1 MSEQPASD
9 DYAGILLSGVALL
22 DVRAPVEFTK
32 GAFPGSINIPLL
44 SDEARHLVGLE
55 YKVAGQERAI
65 ELGAKLLPEADRVAL
80 VQGWLAFAKDNP
92 KAYLYCF
99 RGGLRSR
106 ISQQWLKDAGVDIPI
121 VTGGYKALRQFSIH
135 TLEQQCARVSFCLI
149 GGRTGTG
156 KTRLLNT
163 LPNSIDLEA
172 LARHRGSSFGRMVV
186 EQPSN
191 IDFENAIAIELLRFS
206 TKPIKPL
213 FLEDEARMIG
223 SACIPEPLRNR
234 TIKAPVAIL
243 ETPLETRVQFGIE
256 DYVID
261 LLQRYRERDGE
272 AAGFAA
278 FADYHRGS
286 LSRVQKRLGGVR
298 YSQARALLE
307 TALQTH
313 ESKNETHDYNP
324 FIEMILTDYYDPM
337 YDYQTKAKHARVVFK
352 GDRKALR
359 EWAQSYVPQE
369 IAPAT

>member
-1 MSEQPASD
+1 MSEQLASD
-9 DYAGILLSGVALL
+9 DYAAILSSGVALL
-22 DVRAPVEFTK
+22 DVRAPVEFVK
-32 GAFPGSINIPLL
+32 GAFPSSINIALL
-44 SDEARHLVGLE
+44 DDEARHRVGIE
-55 YKVAGQERAI
+55 YKAAGQESAI
-65 ELGAKLLPEADRVAL
+65 ELGAKLLPESARQML
-80 VQGWLAFAKDNP
+80 VQRWMAFTEDNP
-92 KAYLYCF
+92 NAYLYCF

-106 ISQQWLKDAGVDIPI
+106 ISQQWLKDAGVELPL
-121 VTGGYKALRQFSIH
+121 VTGGYKALRQFSIS
-135 TLEQQCARVSFCLI
+135 TLEEQCARIPFCLI

-156 KTRLLNT
+156 KTRLLNS

-186 EQPSN
+186 AQPSN

-206 TKPIKPL
+206 TQPIKPL

-223 SACIPEPLRNR
+223 SACIPEPMRNK
-234 TIKAPVAIL
+234 TIKAPLAIL
-243 ETPLETRVQFGIE
+243 ETPLEIRVQFGIE

-261 LLQRYRERDGE
+261 LLQRYRDRDGE
-272 AAGFAA
+272 VEGFAA

-313 ESKNETHDYNP
+313 ERKNETHDYNP

-352 GDRKALR
+352 GDSKTLQ
-359 EWAQSYVPQE
+359 EWAHSYVPQE
-369 IAPAT
+369 IAPTT